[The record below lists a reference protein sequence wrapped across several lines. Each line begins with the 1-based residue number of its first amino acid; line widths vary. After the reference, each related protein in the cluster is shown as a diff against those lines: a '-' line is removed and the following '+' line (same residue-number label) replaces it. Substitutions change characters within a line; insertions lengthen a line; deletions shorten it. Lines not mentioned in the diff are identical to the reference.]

1 MSGKPARDIFADVGM
16 RHQDQDPSS
25 SERAADEFRRGDIM
39 VRLPYRVRREL
50 QQLAFDRQTT
60 VQSLMQEAINLLMLH
75 HDKNPLI

>member
-1 MSGKPARDIFADVGM
+1 MSGKPARDIFADIGT
-16 RHQDQDPSS
+16 RHQDQDPPS

-60 VQSLMQEAINLLMLH
+60 VQSLMQEAINLLMVH
-75 HDKNPLI
+75 HNKDPLI